1 MEVETVDLSCCQTAG
16 VVSLLRF
23 AISSRKSPFNIAGYL
38 WTSGG
43 RVGGRLATE

>member
-1 MEVETVDLSCCQTAG
+1 MEVETVDLPYCQTAG

-23 AISSRKSPFNIAGYL
+23 SISSRKSPFNIASYL
-38 WTSGG
+38 WPSGR